1 MADMKAHAPCVSS
14 GLVLLKFLLIVHL
27 SNILPV
33 AKLKR
38 ESSVTSSEVVCASVF
53 QPERA
58 VPLFTRLPLFV
69 RPGGQGS
76 VTDRN
81 ACEHAL
87 LGGMHGGIAVA

>member
-1 MADMKAHAPCVSS
+1 MADMKAQAPRVSS

-33 AKLKR
+33 VKLKR
-38 ESSVTSSEVVCASVF
+38 ESSVISSKVVCVCVSF
-53 QPERA
+53 FEPERV
-58 VPLFTRLPLFV
+58 VPLVLIV

-87 LGGMHGGIAVA
+87 LGGMHGGIAGA

>member
-1 MADMKAHAPCVSS
+1 MADMKAQAPRVSS

-33 AKLKR
+33 VKLKR
-38 ESSVTSSEVVCASVF
+38 ESSVISSKVVCVSF
-53 QPERA
+53 FEPERV
-58 VPLFTRLPLFV
+58 VPLVLIV

-87 LGGMHGGIAVA
+87 LGGMHGGIAGA